1 MYQSVNSWDFS
12 ETFRQAGREDNFSQ
26 KGLDALFD
34 YLEDY
39 EESTG
44 EQMELDVVAI
54 CCDFTEYENLKEL
67 QLDYPDIEDMDDLND
82 HTTVIM
88 VNDEAFII
96 QQF

>member
-12 ETFRQAGREDNFSQ
+12 EAFRQAGREDIFSN
-26 KGLDALFD
+26 KGLGSLFE
-34 YLEDY
+34 YLEEY
-39 EESTG
+39 EEGTG
-44 EQMELDVVAI
+44 EQIELDVVAI

-67 QLDYPDIEDMDDLND
+67 QVDYPDIEDMDDLQD

-88 VNDEAFII
+88 IDDESFII

>member
-12 ETFRQAGREDNFSQ
+12 EAFRQAGRENSFSS
-26 KGLDALFD
+26 KGLDSLFE
-34 YLEDY
+34 YLEEY

-54 CCDFTEYENLKEL
+54 DCDFVEYENLAEL
-67 QLDYPDIEDMDDLND
+67 QNDYSDIEDMDDLQN

-88 VNDEAFII
+88 IDNESFII
-96 QQF
+96 QAF

>member
-12 ETFRQAGREDNFSQ
+12 EAFRQAGREDNFSQ
-26 KGLDALFD
+26 AGLEVLFD

-39 EESTG
+39 ENSTG

-67 QLDYPDIEDMDDLND
+67 QVDYPDIEDMDDLQD

-88 VNDEAFII
+88 IDDESFII